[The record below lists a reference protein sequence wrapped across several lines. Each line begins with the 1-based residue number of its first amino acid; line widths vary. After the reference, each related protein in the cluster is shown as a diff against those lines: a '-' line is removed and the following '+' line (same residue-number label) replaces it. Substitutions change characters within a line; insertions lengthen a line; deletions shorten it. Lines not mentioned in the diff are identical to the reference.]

1 MKTFISILENHPKKI
16 KTYNKNQ
23 VISFEGDLC
32 NYVRIIVSGRILISS
47 ITISGQEIVY
57 KELKQN
63 DMFGHNLLF
72 SNNPR
77 YRGNVVCL
85 ESTDVYEFNKKEF
98 IELLTNYEGFA
109 EAFLQY
115 QSEDSKKLNQQIK
128 VQSLPSAEEKIF
140 YLLQIN
146 KQELKFKSITE
157 LSRRLYISREA
168 TSRAVSK
175 MIKEGKIK
183 IVNKT
188 ILKNE

>member
-63 DMFGHNLLF
+63 DIFGHNLLF

-183 IVNKT
+183 ILNKT

>member
-63 DMFGHNLLF
+63 DIFGHNLLF

-85 ESTDVYEFNKKEF
+85 ESADVYEFNKKEF